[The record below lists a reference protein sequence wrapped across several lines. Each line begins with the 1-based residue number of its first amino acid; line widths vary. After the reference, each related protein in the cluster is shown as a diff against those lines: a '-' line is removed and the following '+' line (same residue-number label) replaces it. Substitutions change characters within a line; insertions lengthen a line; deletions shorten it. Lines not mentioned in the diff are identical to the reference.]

1 MTTISL
7 GFVSEGT
14 MVGYYFS
21 NNNMF
26 KNEINI
32 SSPGGWLLL
41 DGGGILWDDC

>member
-32 SSPGGWLLL
+32 SSPGG
-41 DGGGILWDDC
+41 